1 MTIRSD
7 GRHVISLT
15 MKADLYQRMQDRC
28 EKLDLPIT
36 VWVRELIQRELAAP
50 TITGLSII

>member
-15 MKADLYQRMQDRC
+15 MKSDLYKQMQSRC
-28 EKLDLPIT
+28 DQLDLPVT
-36 VWVRELIQRELAAP
+36 VWVRELIQRELARP
-50 TITGLSII
+50 TITGLQAI